1 MPNMDPRALKG
12 MMEKMGIKSTEIAA
26 SRVVIETADKNI
38 VITSPQ
44 VMRIEAQ
51 GESSFQV
58 SGEVSEEQSRVQ
70 VEITQDDI
78 DTVAAGSG
86 IDDKDKIEA
95 ALKEENGDIAR
106 AIIRLKKEAT

>member
-1 MPNMDPRALKG
+1 MPNLDPRALKG

-58 SGEVSEEQSRVQ
+58 SGEVSEERVSVQ
-70 VEITQDDI
+70 VEITQEDI
-78 DTVAAGSG
+78 DMVAAGTG
-86 IDDKDKIEA
+86 IDDKEKIEA
-95 ALKEENGDIAR
+95 ALNEENGDIAR
-106 AIIRLKKEAT
+106 AILKLKKEPT